1 MHRQV
6 WAEQLG
12 EFYARVHGLSVVL
25 GRIGWF
31 VSRTNRC
38 HGLLEPQRIPNDRGQ
53 VRNED
58 EAESMWKAEAGE
70 LDGLG
75 AGSGFSVYLSHDD
88 AGRFYQA
95 CVESE
100 PVAGECITTFITSR
114 QPTPRLDIE
123 PARKLGF
130 EPRDTFPEGLPF
142 VSRPP
147 SS

>member
-1 MHRQV
+1 
-6 WAEQLG
+6 
-12 EFYARVHGLSVVL
+12 
-25 GRIGWF
+25 
-31 VSRTNRC
+31 
-38 HGLLEPQRIPNDRGQ
+38 
-53 VRNED
+53 
-58 EAESMWKAEAGE
+58 MWKAEAGE

-100 PVAGECITTFITSR
+100 PVVGECITTFITSR